1 MVITVIYLLGA
12 VHGLILALVLA
23 LKKKNKL
30 PNKLLALLMI
40 VFSVDLGMA
49 AFQGFGWHEIYPQ
62 FIGLD
67 YPVTLLYG
75 PLLYLYV
82 KVMRDGSQQIKTI
95 DYLHF
100 LPFIGLLIYLIPFYT
115 GPETSKLLLVNDL
128 KNRPDQFSF
137 EIINHIK
144 VLHGLSYIPAVIYL
158 LISYRKKLKDSF
170 SSIEKIN
177 LNWLQHFI
185 VGATILGGI
194 AGGLHFFAPSQETV
208 VMGLS
213 SGIYDDITLLAV
225 TVFVYGIGYMGLH
238 QPEVFAYYHKNGQQ
252 FTRNTISTGADTQYQ
267 KSGLDKE
274 EAEYYAEQLHRLME
288 QEKLYR
294 NSDLKLAD
302 LANELDIS
310 THNLTEVIN
319 RYIGQN
325 FYDFVNSYRVEDVKR
340 QLNDFESKNITLLA
354 IGLDAGFNSKS
365 TFNAVFK
372 KQTGMTPSQFKNK
385 SVMRDS

>member
-1 MVITVIYLLGA
+1 MVLSWLWS
-12 VHGLILALVLA
+12 
-23 LKKKNKL
+23 LKRKNKL

-49 AFQGFGWHEIYPQ
+49 AFQGFGWQELYPQ
-62 FIGLD
+62 LIGLD

-82 KVMRDGSQQIKTI
+82 KIMRDGSQQLKKV

-100 LPFIGLLIYLIPFYT
+100 VPFFCLLIYLIPFYT
-115 GPETSKLLLVNDL
+115 GPETNKLLLVTNAS
-128 KNRPDQFSF
+128 NQSNQYGF

-158 LISYRKKLKDSF
+158 LISYKKKLKNSF

-185 VGATILGGI
+185 IGATILGGV

-225 TVFVYGIGYMGLH
+225 TIFVYGIGYMGLH
-238 QPEVFAYYHKNGQQ
+238 QPEVFAYYHENGQQ
-252 FTRNTISTGADTQYQ
+252 SKRTTSYPGDDVQYQ

-274 EAEYYAEQLHRLME
+274 EAEFYAEQLNRLME

-310 THNLTEVIN
+310 THNLTEIIN

-325 FYDFVNSYRVEDVKR
+325 FYDFVNSYRVEDVKQ
-340 QLNDFESKNITLLA
+340 QLNDAGSENITLLA

-372 KQTGMTPSQFKNK
+372 KQTGMTPSQFKN
-385 SVMRDS
+385 SRV

>member
-1 MVITVIYLLGA
+1 MVIAAIYLLGA
-12 VHGLILALVLA
+12 IHGLILALVLA

-30 PNKLLALLMI
+30 PNKLLSQLMI

-49 AFQGFGWHEIYPQ
+49 AFLGFGWHEVHPQ

-82 KVMRDGSQQIKTI
+82 KVMRDGSQQLKKV

-100 LPFIGLLIYLIPFYT
+100 IPFICLLIYLIPFYT
-115 GPETSKLLLVNDL
+115 GLEANKLLLVNHTG
-128 KNRPDQFSF
+128 NQPDQYSF

-158 LISYRKKLKDSF
+158 LISYKKKLKDSF

-177 LNWLQHFI
+177 MNWLQHFI

-194 AGGLHFFAPSQETV
+194 AGGLHFFAPSRETV
-208 VMGLS
+208 LMGLS
-213 SGIYDDITLLAV
+213 NGIYDDITLIAV

-238 QPEVFAYYHKNGQQ
+238 QPEVFAYYHENGQQ
-252 FTRNTISTGADTQYQ
+252 VPKSPTTGNNAQYQ

-274 EAEYYAEQLHRLME
+274 EAEYYAKQLHRLME

-302 LANELDIS
+302 LAKELDIS

-325 FYDFVNSYRVEDVKR
+325 FYDFVNSYRVEDVKQ
-340 QLNDFESKNITLLA
+340 QLNNSGAQNITLLS

-385 SVMRDS
+385 NSQV